1 MSRTQSCRKD
11 DHYSIKKPV
20 SLYIGLW
27 SNSLWFY
34 CLSAQTTQSLSPL
47 LATKTAQLMRQIPE
61 QPKRELLVI
70 SKNSGGELLQASP
83 LTLS

>member
-1 MSRTQSCRKD
+1 MSRTQSCGKD
-11 DHYSIKKPV
+11 NQSSIREPV

-27 SNSLWFY
+27 SNSLWFIAFRPKRDTI
-34 CLSAQTTQSLSPL
+34 LIAAISHE
-47 LATKTAQLMRQIPE
+47 TAQLMRQIPE

>member
-1 MSRTQSCRKD
+1 M
-11 DHYSIKKPV
+11 
-20 SLYIGLW
+20 
-27 SNSLWFY
+27 
-34 CLSAQTTQSLSPL
+34 
-47 LATKTAQLMRQIPE
+47 KTAQLMRQIPA

>member
-1 MSRTQSCRKD
+1 MSQTQSCRKD
-11 DHYSIKKPV
+11 DHSSIKKPV

-27 SNSLWFY
+27 SNSLWFI
-34 CLSAQTTQSLSPL
+34 AFGPNETQSLSPL

>member
-27 SNSLWFY
+27 SNSLRFI
-34 CLSAQTTQSLSPL
+34 AFRPNDTISPL

>member
-1 MSRTQSCRKD
+1 MSQTQSCGKD
-11 DHYSIKKPV
+11 NQSSIREPV

-27 SNSLWFY
+27 SNSLWFIAFRPKRDTI
-34 CLSAQTTQSLSPL
+34 LIAAISHENSTAD
-47 LATKTAQLMRQIPE
+47 ATDSE